1 MIEID
6 RKERDRQ
13 LRKSDILR
21 AAEYLFAT
29 KGYHE
34 ATIQDIA
41 KKAQYGAGT
50 VYLYFKDKDDLYFSL
65 LEEKIKGMIDIIKEK
80 TEQIKDARK
89 KLEMFIH
96 ESFVFFEKNKDFFR
110 IYSSERNSIQRV
122 MDKSNIEAS
131 SAVEY
136 GKEYVAAI
144 IKMAQGQNV
153 IIKESNPYD
162 LADILISIMGSAF
175 AASTMSKKGARDTN
189 KADFVCNV
197 FLRGVE
203 KR

>member
-1 MIEID
+1 MIEMN
-6 RKERDRQ
+6 RKERDKQ

-65 LEEKIKGMIDIIKEK
+65 LEEKIKGMVDAIKGK
-80 TEQIKDARK
+80 TEQTKDARK

-96 ESFVFFEKNKDFFR
+96 ESFAFFEKNEDFFR
-110 IYSSERNSIQRV
+110 IYSSERNNIQRV
-122 MDKSNIEAS
+122 MDKSKIEAS

-136 GKEYVAAI
+136 GKEYVASI
-144 IKMAQGQNV
+144 IKMAQVQNV
-153 IIKESNPYD
+153 IIKEYSSYD
-162 LADILISIMGSAF
+162 LADILISIMSSAF
-175 AASTMSKKGARDTN
+175 AASATSKKGAKDTN
-189 KADFVCNV
+189 KADFVCSV
-197 FLRGVE
+197 FLKGVE

>member
-1 MIEID
+1 MD

-13 LRKSDILR
+13 LRKTDILR
-21 AAEYLFAT
+21 AAECLFAT

-65 LEEKIKGMIDIIKEK
+65 LEEKIKSMVDAIKEK
-80 TEQIKDARK
+80 TEQVKDARK

-96 ESFVFFEKNKDFFR
+96 ESFTFFEKNEDFFR
-110 IYSSERNSIQRV
+110 IYSSERNNIQRV
-122 MDKSNIEAS
+122 VDKGKIEAS

-144 IKMAQGQNV
+144 IKMAQGQDV
-153 IIKESNPYD
+153 IIKEYNPHD
-162 LADILISIMGSAF
+162 LADMLISIMSSAF
-175 AASTMSKKGARDTN
+175 ASSTVSKKRVKDTN
-189 KADFVCNV
+189 KADFVCSV

-203 KR
+203 KH